1 MNYVYKRY
9 CVRHLQIKKFYAK
22 CIVRQLDVLFSPLQL
37 RGKTLKNRI
46 LSTDHMAVMLD
57 DSKATNQMSAYSG
70 AKAQGGAA
78 LTIIEAAR
86 VHVFGESGGSAIR
99 SL

>member
-1 MNYVYKRY
+1 
-9 CVRHLQIKKFYAK
+9 
-22 CIVRQLDVLFSPLQL
+22 
-37 RGKTLKNRI
+37 
-46 LSTDHMAVMLD
+46 MAVMLD